1 MNKYKQLFM
10 ESQLRING
18 LIDDINNGKF
28 NPEHSTTKT
37 YAEYLNTQD
46 MIVACSRYI
55 WDFNGLINLT
65 SQQLESFFYQ
75 RKDLLIVEHDG
86 RLEFT
91 DYAENGK
98 LQLYGRLNK
107 VKPITFSGVSYNNML
122 SVMRVDGENNPN
134 AKAIIVS
141 DYTSTYAGR
150 AMSRSALNNILISD
164 EAIVYKQLI
173 NNINMSIKKAIA
185 SCDNVDQAKQIL
197 EQARNI
203 MNIDTP
209 ILPIAK
215 GKGKSLVDI
224 PVEMFNFNNTFD
236 TQNYCQQIEFY
247 SKKRRQDMGIPTPD
261 TFEKKERKITSE
273 SANASTY
280 SELLLY
286 DGYYNRVNALNL
298 AKKYFNICGIEGVSV
313 QINPV
318 LLPNMEGD
326 NGTR

>member
-1 MNKYKQLFM
+1 MGKYKQLFM

-28 NPEHSTTKT
+28 NPEHSVTKS

-46 MIVACSRYI
+46 MIAFCSRYI
-55 WDFNGLINLT
+55 WNFNNIINLT

-75 RKDLLIVEHDG
+75 RKDLLIVERDN

-107 VKPITFSGVSYNNML
+107 VKPITFSGTSYSDMVSVIKPN
-122 SVMRVDGENNPN
+122 GENNSD

-150 AMSRSALNNILISD
+150 GASRLNLNNVLISD

-203 MNIDTP
+203 MNVDTP

-215 GKGKSLVDI
+215 GKGKSIVDI

-247 SKKRRQDMGIPTPD
+247 AKKRRQDMGISTPD

-273 SANASTY
+273 SANANIY
-280 SELLLY
+280 SDLILY
-286 DGYYNRVNALNL
+286 DGYYNRLNALNL
-298 AKKYFNICGIEGVSV
+298 AKKYFKIPGIEGVTV
-313 QINPV
+313 EINPV
-318 LLPNMEGD
+318 LLHSVGES
-326 NGTR
+326 NGV